1 MLCLMS
7 LLLVWVEEGLKVICG
22 VTLGGLAASY
32 YLSFFFP
39 FSDVG
44 G

>member
-7 LLLVWVEEGLKVICG
+7 LLLDWVEDGLKVICG
-22 VTLGGLAASY
+22 VTLGGFATDY
-32 YLSFFFP
+32 FLSFFCC
-39 FSDVG
+39 SDVG